1 MPMVYE
7 NLNEHIQKLKKERNA
22 VILAHYY
29 QESEIQDVADYL
41 GDSLALAQYAQKT
54 THDVILFAG
63 VHFMAETAKILNP
76 TKKVVIPSLEAGCS
90 LAESCPAEEFRN
102 FLKKSP
108 DHVVISYIN
117 CTAEVK
123 ALSDII
129 CTSSNAEKMIRSVP
143 HDKQII
149 FAPDYNLGRF
159 LIKKTGRQMKL
170 WKGSCIVHITFSL
183 KQIQA
188 LKLKH
193 RDAEIIAH
201 PECEEAVLAVSD
213 YIGSTSSL
221 IQYAINSSKNKFIVV
236 TEAGI
241 LHQMKKYAPHKEF
254 IPAPTTDGCACNLC
268 PHMRQ
273 NTLEKVYLALRD
285 LKPEI
290 TLAADLIERARK
302 PLHRMLEISAV

>member
-1 MPMVYE
+1 MVYE
-7 NLNEHIQKLKKERNA
+7 NLSAHIQRLKKERNA

-41 GDSLALAQYAQKT
+41 GDSLALAQYAQKCT
-54 THDVILFAG
+54 EDVILFAG

-76 TKKVVIPSLEAGCS
+76 TKTVVIPSLEAGCS
-90 LAESCPAEEFRN
+90 LAESCPADQFSK
-102 FLKKSP
+102 FLKQYP

-143 HDKQII
+143 EDKKII

-159 LIKKTGRQMKL
+159 LMKKTGREMKL
-170 WKGSCIVHITFSL
+170 WKGTCVVHVTFSL

-188 LKLKH
+188 LKLQYSE
-193 RDAEIIAH
+193 AAIIAH
-201 PECEEAVLAVSD
+201 PECEEAVLGVAD
-213 YIGSTSSL
+213 FIGSTSSL
-221 IQYAINSSKNKFIVV
+221 IQYAINSPKEKFIVV

-241 LHQMKKYAPHKEF
+241 LHQMKKKAPHKEF
-254 IPAPTTDGCACNLC
+254 IPAPTTEGCACNLC
-268 PHMRQ
+268 PHMKQ
-273 NTLEKVYLALRD
+273 NTLEKVYFALRD

-290 TLAADLIERARK
+290 ILSADLIERARK
-302 PLHRMLEISAV
+302 PLHRMLAGC